1 MSQFN
6 KLGLNSTIQQYIQAN
21 QLSGNILGRITKQYR
36 DKYLVISEENK
47 IAEAEITGNL
57 RFSAESS
64 RDFPVVGDWVV
75 MIPYGDDYVIQHLIP
90 RYSFLERKAVSL
102 QSETQVIAANLDF
115 AFIVQSL
122 NQDFNLNRLERYLVM
137 IHAGNIQPIILLNKA
152 DLNSPEEN
160 LAKVKQVKERIGADI
175 PIYLLSAQSGEGLHE
190 LTTALQPDMCYCFL
204 GSSGVG
210 KSTLVNLLLE
220 EEKQLTSHISD
231 ANQKGRHTTT
241 HRELFFMKNGSMLI
255 DSPGMRELGIVSDD
269 KGLELTFE
277 MITNLA
283 KSCKFKDCSHQGE
296 PGCTVQEAI
305 ESGELDE
312 AILENYFK
320 IQREANHFQK
330 TVAEKRKDDKSFGK
344 MYKQVAK
351 YRKKRKY

>member
-6 KLGLNSTIQQYIQAN
+6 KLGLNSTIQQYIQTN
-21 QLSGNILGRITKQYR
+21 QLSGNILGRVTKQYR
-36 DKYLVISEENK
+36 DKYLVISEEGK

-57 RFSAESS
+57 RFAAESN
-64 RDFPVVGDWVV
+64 RDFPVVGDWVS
-75 MIPYGDDYVIQHLIP
+75 MIPYGEDYVIQQLIP
-90 RYSFLERKAVSL
+90 RYSYLERKAVST

-122 NQDFNLNRLERYLVM
+122 SQDFNLNRLERYLVM

-152 DLNSPEEN
+152 DLSTPEEN
-160 LAKVKQVKERIGADI
+160 MLKVQQVKERIGAEI
-175 PIYLLSAQSGEGLHE
+175 PVHLLSAQSGEGIHE
-190 LTTALQPDMCYCFL
+190 LTTAMQQGKCYCFL

-220 EEKQLTSHISD
+220 EEIQLTSNISD

-241 HRELFFMKNGSMLI
+241 HRELFFMENGSMLI
-255 DSPGMRELGIVSDD
+255 DSPGMRELGIVSDE

-277 MITNLA
+277 TITSLA
-283 KSCKFKDCSHQGE
+283 ASCKFKDCSHQGE
-296 PGCTVQEAI
+296 PGCAVQEAI
-305 ESGELDE
+305 QNGKLDE
-312 AILENYFK
+312 AMLENYFK
-320 IQREANHFQK
+320 IQREASYFQK